1 MTGPSSPR
9 LADLFIAVS
18 GNIGVGKSTLVER
31 LAAAVGSFG
40 ILESHED
47 NRFLVPFYAD
57 PERWAFQVQAGFV
70 ALSAADYES
79 IRTGGKRAVLE
90 RTLEEHH
97 QVFATE
103 LHSQGLLSADE
114 LELLQRL
121 SDSAAA
127 RAGVEPDLLI
137 YLGAPAE
144 ELDRRVRSRDRAGES
159 SVTLEYLTSLN
170 HRYDEFAADWE
181 TSPIVRV
188 DTVAIDVRTDKGLE
202 QVIEDCLRMVGT
214 QSR

>member
-1 MTGPSSPR
+1 MTGPPSPR
-9 LADLFIAVS
+9 LADLFIVVS

-31 LAAAVGSFG
+31 LAAAVGSIG

-70 ALSAADYES
+70 ALSATDYES

-103 LHSQGLLSADE
+103 LHSQGLLSVDE
-114 LELLQRL
+114 LRLLQRL

-144 ELDRRVRSRDRAGES
+144 GLDRRVRSRERAGES

-170 HRYDEFAADWE
+170 HRYDEFVADWE

-188 DTVAIDVRTDKGLE
+188 DTVAIDVRTDGGLE
-202 QVIEDCLRMVGT
+202 QVIEDCLRMVGA